1 MVIARICWPFPD
13 NGSCRYPES
22 RERVR
27 AGVDFCSRS
36 YWWTSLLNSMLS
48 SLYWCWDS
56 PWRSSQG
63 SIVPAKARY
72 YLFMA
77 VSGRVAIH
85 YRCFSPLSEAAWR
98 WCRGRFPPK
107 NRHCA
112 AIWPTI
118 GVRSG
123 PIGGH
128 GIAFGHQPGRAAKYK
143 LSGIVWSE
151 IDESQTVELFT

>member
-98 WCRGRFPPK
+98 WCRGRFHL
-107 NRHCA
+107 R
-112 AIWPTI
+112 T
-118 GVRSG
+118 
-123 PIGGH
+123 
-128 GIAFGHQPGRAAKYK
+128 
-143 LSGIVWSE
+143 GIVPGSGRPLESDLGLSE
-151 IDESQTVELFT
+151 ATVSFQTTMVCRPNISCRESCDR